1 MAVGG
6 VLVGRFK
13 GAVRHVCAAVE
24 CARGLALP
32 TAGGSRPTLALQV
45 DARLRAQL
53 WRTAQVMA
61 LGFCMTLPMLL
72 VQVCSPLLSSHLL
85 SPPLLLLHPPAH
97 PRARAPARAPRANL
111 RSRCSCHVPFTLV

>member
-6 VLVGRFK
+6 VLVGRLK

-32 TAGGSRPTLALQV
+32 AAGGSRPTLALQV

-72 VQVCSPLLSSHLL
+72 VQVCSRLLSSAL
-85 SPPLLLLHPPAH
+85 SCSYCTRP
-97 PRARAPARAPRANL
+97 PARAP
-111 RSRCSCHVPFTLV
+111 